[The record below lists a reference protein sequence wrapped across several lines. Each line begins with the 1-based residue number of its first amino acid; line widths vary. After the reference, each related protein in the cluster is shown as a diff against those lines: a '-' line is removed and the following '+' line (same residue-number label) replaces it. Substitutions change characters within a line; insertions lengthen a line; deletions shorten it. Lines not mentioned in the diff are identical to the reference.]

1 MTHVLRALSVTALC
15 IAALTANA
23 ADLEPEDF
31 AFGAKVLTPGAAAA
45 YRTPLPLSLYQKVVR
60 GDLGDMRVFN
70 ERGELVP
77 HRIER
82 PASESTVQAAPVT
95 LPVFALPGAYRE
107 ALRITVESGGT
118 RIDVRT
124 PAASGP
130 SSGTASSPSDS
141 YLIDGRAHHSPVSGF
156 NLSWPDDAEDFAGRL
171 SVEASDDLST
181 WRTIVRDAPIA
192 NLRATNGR
200 ILERRIDLPPTT
212 AQFWRLSWSGKSAPF
227 EITGVTAEPAGDRV
241 EATRATLA
249 IQGKREV
256 GQRRGEFTFDL
267 GAQVPVDRVNLE
279 LPEQNS
285 IVQVELFTRIEPG
298 EDWRFVTRSG
308 FYRLQSSPS
317 TADFTNGPVA
327 LDARSDRYWLARVDV
342 SSGGLG
348 RTAPTLRVGWLP
360 HEVVFLAR
368 GAGPF
373 TLAYGNGIV
382 QASTSL
388 GAIPANA
395 SIVNASLA
403 EPQTLGGPERLDP
416 KARPRTWWS
425 RSTILWTVLGAG
437 VALLAFMAYRL
448 ANELKH
454 RP

>member
-1 MTHVLRALSVTALC
+1 MTHAVRALGVSALC
-15 IAALTANA
+15 LAGLTANA

-31 AFGAKVLTPGAAAA
+31 AFGAKVLTPSAAAA

-60 GDLGDMRVFN
+60 GDLGDLRVFN

-82 PASESTVQAAPVT
+82 PASDSTVQAAPVT
-95 LPVFALPGAYRE
+95 FPVFALPGDYRE

-118 RIDVRT
+118 RIEVRT
-124 PAASGP
+124 PAADAP
-130 SSGTASSPSDS
+130 SDGDASSAIDS
-141 YLIDGRAHHSPVSGF
+141 YLVDGRALHAPVSVL

-192 NLRATNGR
+192 NLRATNAR
-200 ILERRIDLPPTT
+200 ILERRINLPHTT

-227 EITGVTAEPAGDRV
+227 AITGVTAEPAGDRV
-241 EATRATLA
+241 EATRTTLA
-249 IQGKREV
+249 VEGKREV

-267 GAQVPVDRVNLE
+267 GALVPVDRVNLE

-285 IVQVELFTRIEPG
+285 IVQVELFTRMEPG
-298 EDWRFVTRSG
+298 DDWQFVTRSG
-308 FYRLQSSPS
+308 FYRLQSGPS

-327 LDARSDRYWLARVDV
+327 VAARSERYWLARVDV

-348 RTAPTLRVGWLP
+348 RKAPTLRVGWLP
-360 HEVVFLAR
+360 HELVFLAR

-373 TLAYGNGIV
+373 TLAYGNGVV

-388 GAIPANA
+388 GEIPANV

-425 RSTILWTVLGAG
+425 RSTILWTVLGIG

-448 ANELKH
+448 ANELK
-454 RP
+454 RKP